1 MRTAGDYNAGTTALC
16 ERALVTVI
24 GNAGFCG
31 RHLYLVG
38 GMVPRYLTVPPL
50 PPEPPHAG
58 TQDIDLAVALALDLA
73 NTADYETLASNLSTS
88 GFRQTDQAFRWC
100 RDVDGVTV
108 VLELLCETDQVEF
121 GSSFKPRAG
130 TGSRLQALN
139 VRGIASVAKDHR
151 LVDVTAARVDDGGV
165 ARATIRVAEILPFIA
180 LKVNAFQNR
189 HAHKDAYDIVY
200 VLQNQPGGPE
210 DAGRQMAASPVVGTP
225 FIRESID
232 LLRERFGEPGNDG
245 PVAYARFGEVTG
257 DPDETARRSNVAV
270 AVVAQALAVFDPA
283 VRGAATGEV
292 LAAEQMA
299 VPLDPA
305 DLRRELDAQSGRE
318 PG

>member
-1 MRTAGDYNAGTTALC
+1 
-16 ERALVTVI
+16 
-24 GNAGFCG
+24 
-31 RHLYLVG
+31 
-38 GMVPRYLTVPPL
+38 
-50 PPEPPHAG
+50 
-58 TQDIDLAVALALDLA
+58 
-73 NTADYETLASNLSTS
+73 
-88 GFRQTDQAFRWC
+88 
-100 RDVDGVTV
+100 
-108 VLELLCETDQVEF
+108 
-121 GSSFKPRAG
+121 
-130 TGSRLQALN
+130 
-139 VRGIASVAKDHR
+139 
-151 LVDVTAARVDDGGV
+151 
-165 ARATIRVAEILPFIA
+165 
-180 LKVNAFQNR
+180 
-189 HAHKDAYDIVY
+189 
-200 VLQNQPGGPE
+200 
-210 DAGRQMAASPVVGTP
+210 MAASPVVGTP